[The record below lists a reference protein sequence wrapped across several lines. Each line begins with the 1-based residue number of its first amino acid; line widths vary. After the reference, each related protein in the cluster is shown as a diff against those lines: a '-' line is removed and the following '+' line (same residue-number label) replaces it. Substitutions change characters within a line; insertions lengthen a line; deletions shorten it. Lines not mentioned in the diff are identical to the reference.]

1 MSFDFARPI
10 IQMWHVDR
18 PVMESKRSVWNEAI
32 NLNITQQ
39 LGAAKGQIWITYACT
54 SSERWNAA
62 AVSVVELR
70 GWFETSYDV
79 V

>member
-18 PVMESKRSVWNEAI
+18 PVMESERSVRNQAI

-39 LGAAKGQIWITYACT
+39 LVAAKGQIWITHVCT
-54 SSERWNAA
+54 SSEQWNAT
-62 AVSVVELR
+62 AVPVVS
-70 GWFETSYDV
+70 FETSYNLV
-79 V
+79 